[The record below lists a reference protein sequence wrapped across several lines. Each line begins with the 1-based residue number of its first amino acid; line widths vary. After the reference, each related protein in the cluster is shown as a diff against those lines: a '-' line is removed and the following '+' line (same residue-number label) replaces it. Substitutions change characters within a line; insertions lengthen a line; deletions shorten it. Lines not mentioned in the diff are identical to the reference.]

1 MSVHSAD
8 GRRSA
13 RIPKGPAKVIQFPAG
28 RRRRRSYR
36 RSAVIGIA
44 SMGLAAAGAALV
56 WIYLVPFIGLTPD
69 LTAGMS
75 AQEAE
80 ILRLVNDE
88 RKRAGAPALKSSQRL
103 MLASRGHS
111 YDMALR
117 NYLGHKGPAGDTP
130 AERVRGVGVDSA
142 ALGENLYLDREADRA
157 RLAERA
163 VQEWLRNPE
172 HRANLLSPDFA
183 STGVGIARA
192 GDGTAYVTQDF
203 AR

>member
-1 MSVHSAD
+1 MSVHSAG

-28 RRRRRSYR
+28 QRRRRSYR

-56 WIYLVPFIGLTPD
+56 WIYLVPFIGLAPD

-142 ALGENLYLDREADRA
+142 ALQENLYLDREADRA